1 MLHQV
6 NLFID
11 IEILQ
16 RIQQLAV
23 AHLIDQVVPDVFRRL
38 KQDVTAL
45 FIFDQSPQGVALFR
59 GQSFEGI
66 GEVWRWQVG
75 HQRPYLSNIVG

>member
-1 MLHQV
+1 MLNEV
-6 NLFID
+6 NLLVD
-11 IEILQ
+11 IQRLQ
-16 RIQQLAV
+16 GIQDIAV

-66 GEVWRWQVG
+66 GEVRRWQVG

>member
-1 MLHQV
+1 MLHQI

-16 RIQQLAV
+16 RIQYFAV

-38 KQDVTAL
+38 KQDVTTL
-45 FIFDQSPQGVALFR
+45 FTFDQSPQGVTLF
-59 GQSFEGI
+59 
-66 GEVWRWQVG
+66 
-75 HQRPYLSNIVG
+75 